1 MGTYISIVTYMCMYS
16 YSIFAEI
23 NFLTESAGI
32 INGNGVDGNVFE
44 FNLEIRVCVYYKM
57 FIIYESCK

>member
-1 MGTYISIVTYMCMYS
+1 MYF
-16 YSIFAEI
+16 YSILAEI

-44 FNLEIRVCVYYKM
+44 FNLEIRVCEYYKM